1 MRLPTTPR
9 SFGVVVELT
18 DIPNELATRR
28 PVPLALASI
37 KRRFLGP
44 RGVKSH
50 VPQRTAGYLG
60 LIADFLDQAMVTN
73 WPFRITKY
81 VLTYLNSMLEFSN
94 NNQYV
99 SQCRRPVRST
109 LLHLIA
115 GQFAWRD
122 SRIDHHVSHL
132 YGEILCHRRLSL
144 N

>member
-1 MRLPTTPR
+1 
-9 SFGVVVELT
+9 VVVELT

-81 VLTYLNSMLEFSN
+81 VLTYLNSMLEFQQQSVRFPMPSARKIDVAAP
-94 NNQYV
+94 Y
-99 SQCRRPVRST
+99 CRPVCLAR
-109 LLHLIA
+109 
-115 GQFAWRD
+115 Q
-122 SRIDHHVSHL
+122 
-132 YGEILCHRRLSL
+132 
-144 N
+144 